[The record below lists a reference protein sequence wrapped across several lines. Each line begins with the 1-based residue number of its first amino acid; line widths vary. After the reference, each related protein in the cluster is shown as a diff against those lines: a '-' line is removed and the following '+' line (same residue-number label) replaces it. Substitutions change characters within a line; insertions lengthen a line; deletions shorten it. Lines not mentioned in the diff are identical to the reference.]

1 MRPVENYWDNVACV
15 TEMNPRRIEI
25 PGRHRFQ
32 LIRLTSLLHR
42 WVYQLSRGKAAGK
55 FGKCN
60 FLLLTTT
67 GRRTGQSRTVPLL
80 YLVDH
85 GAYALVASY
94 GGNPLAP
101 AWLLNIRADPQVKLQ
116 IGSKRVTGVAKI
128 VAPAERARL
137 WDSFVSVYPGYDEY
151 QAVSGRR
158 IPLVLVQPK
167 KD

>member
-1 MRPVENYWDNVACV
+1 MNRNFLRD
-15 TEMNPRRIEI
+15 EMKPHRDGIL
-25 PGRHRFQ
+25 GGHRFR
-32 LIRLTSLLHR
+32 LIRLASLLHR

-55 FGKCN
+55 AGKCN

-94 GGNPLAP
+94 GGNPRAP

-116 IGSKRVTGVAKI
+116 IGGKRVTGVARI
-128 VAPAERARL
+128 AATEERARL

-158 IPLVLVQPK
+158 IPVVLVQPK
-167 KD
+167 ENRR

>member
-1 MRPVENYWDNVACV
+1 
-15 TEMNPRRIEI
+15 MNPRRNGK
-25 PGRHRFQ
+25 PGRQRFR
-32 LIRLTSLLHR
+32 LIRLASLLHR

-94 GGNPLAP
+94 GGNPRAP
-101 AWLLNIRADPQVKLQ
+101 AWLLNIRADPQVTLQ
-116 IGSKRVTGVAKI
+116 IGSQRVTGVARI
-128 VAPAERARL
+128 ASTAERARL
-137 WDSFVSVYPGYDEY
+137 WDSFVSVFPGYEKY

-158 IPLVLVQPK
+158 IALVLVQPK
-167 KD
+167 QKRW

>member
-1 MRPVENYWDNVACV
+1 
-15 TEMNPRRIEI
+15 MNPRRNGK
-25 PGRHRFQ
+25 PGGQRFR
-32 LIRLTSLLHR
+32 LIRFASLLHR
-42 WVYQLSRGKAAGK
+42 WVFQLSRGKAAGK

-101 AWLLNIRADPQVKLQ
+101 AWLLNIRADPQVTLQ
-116 IGSKRVTGVAKI
+116 IGRQRVTGVARI
-128 VAPAERARL
+128 ASTAERARL
-137 WDSFVSVYPGYDEY
+137 WDSFVSVFPGYDHY
-151 QAVSGRR
+151 QEISGRR
-158 IPLVLVQPK
+158 IPLVLVQPEEERR
-167 KD
+167 

>member
-1 MRPVENYWDNVACV
+1 MK
-15 TEMNPRRIEI
+15 PRRNELL
-25 PGRHRFQ
+25 GRQRFR
-32 LIRLTSLLHR
+32 LIRMASLLHR

-55 FGKCN
+55 AGKCN

-85 GAYALVASY
+85 GDYALVASY

-101 AWLLNIRADPQVKLQ
+101 AWLLNIRADPRVKLQ
-116 IGSKRVTGVAKI
+116 IGGKRVTGVARI
-128 VAPAERARL
+128 APEEERARL
-137 WDSFVSVYPGYDEY
+137 WDSFLAVFPGYDKY

-158 IPLVLVQPK
+158 IPVVLVQPQVAQGPPS
-167 KD
+167 

>member
-1 MRPVENYWDNVACV
+1 M
-15 TEMNPRRIEI
+15 
-25 PGRHRFQ
+25 
-32 LIRLTSLLHR
+32 IRLASLLHR

-55 FGKCN
+55 VGKCN

-101 AWLLNIRADPQVKLQ
+101 AWLLNIMADPQVKLQ
-116 IGSKRVTGVAKI
+116 IGGKRLTGVARI
-128 VAPAERARL
+128 AAEEERARL
-137 WDSFVSVYPGYDEY
+137 WDSFVSVFPGYDKY
-151 QAVSGRR
+151 QSVSGRR
-158 IPLVLVQPK
+158 IPIVLVQPK
-167 KD
+167 ENRR

>member
-1 MRPVENYWDNVACV
+1 MKF
-15 TEMNPRRIEI
+15 RRNGILK
-25 PGRHRFQ
+25 RQRFR
-32 LIRLTSLLHR
+32 LIRLVSRLHR
-42 WVYQLSRGKAAGK
+42 WVYQLSRGKAVGK

-67 GRRTGQSRTVPLL
+67 GRRTERSRTVPLL
-80 YLVDH
+80 YLEEH

-116 IGSKRVTGVAKI
+116 IGGNRIEGVAWI
-128 VAPAERARL
+128 AGAQERARL
-137 WDSFVSVYPGYDEY
+137 WVSFVAVHPGYDKY

-158 IPLVLVQPK
+158 IPVVLVQPRA
-167 KD
+167 DVHPVWRLRLGPRF

>member
-1 MRPVENYWDNVACV
+1 
-15 TEMNPRRIEI
+15 MNIRRNGILK
-25 PGRHRFQ
+25 GQRFR
-32 LIRLTSLLHR
+32 LIRLVSRLHR
-42 WVYQLSRGKAAGK
+42 WLYQVSRGRAVGK

-67 GRRTGQSRTVPLL
+67 GRRTERSRTVPLL

-94 GGNPLAP
+94 GGNSLAP

-116 IGSKRVTGVAKI
+116 IGDQRMEGVARI
-128 VAPAERARL
+128 AGAEERARL
-137 WDSFVSVYPGYDEY
+137 WDSFVAVHAGYDKY

-158 IPLVLVQPK
+158 IPVVVVQPRAG
-167 KD
+167 

>member
-1 MRPVENYWDNVACV
+1 
-15 TEMNPRRIEI
+15 MNPRRNGK
-25 PGRHRFQ
+25 PGRQRFR
-32 LIRLTSLLHR
+32 LIRLASLLHR

-101 AWLLNIRADPQVKLQ
+101 AWLLNIKADPQVTLQ
-116 IGSKRVTGVAKI
+116 IGSQRVTGVARI
-128 VAPAERARL
+128 ASTAERARL
-137 WDSFVSVYPGYDEY
+137 WDSFVSVFPGYDHY
-151 QAVSGRR
+151 QAISGRR
-158 IPLVLVQPK
+158 IPLVLVQPEEERR
-167 KD
+167 

>member
-1 MRPVENYWDNVACV
+1 
-15 TEMNPRRIEI
+15 MNSHFNRILV
-25 PGRHRFQ
+25 RQRFR
-32 LIRLTSLLHR
+32 LIRIVSLFHR

-55 FGKCN
+55 AGKCN

-94 GGNPLAP
+94 GGNPREP

-116 IGSKRVTGVAKI
+116 IGGERVTGVARI
-128 VAPAERARL
+128 ASVEERARL
-137 WDSFVSVYPGYDEY
+137 WDLFVSVFPGYDKY

-167 KD
+167 EHENPHKR